1 MVYQKVDLKDGL
13 RVDRK
18 ENHWAAT
25 KVVRWVH
32 NSADC

>member
-1 MVYQKVDLKDGL
+1 MKDGL